1 MRVPLICALPVGPE
15 EGAGF
20 PGTGVRAGY
29 ELPCGCWESKQSP
42 LGELL
47 VLLITEPSL
56 LPRITEVL
64 INQPLQNAQYRSLKK
79 FYQLSKRSD

>member
-20 PGTGVRAGY
+20 PGPGVRAGY
-29 ELPCGCWESKQSP
+29 ELPSGCWESKQSP
-42 LGELL
+42 LEEQL
-47 VLLITEPSL
+47 VVLITEPSL